1 MRSRFLTLSAFS
13 ALLVALVVPDLALA
27 KEKKKEAA
35 AEEVNLDEEAS
46 SDSDKKDADKEESSD
61 GEEKKEGEEAASEGD
76 GEKKE
81 EASSAS
87 DSAPSDSGT
96 DADKSPVE
104 AKGKSYYFAGV
115 RARAVV
121 VPTFII
127 EAFGEGG
134 QTVMGPQIG
143 PEFAIRKDGFEYVFA
158 ITYTAYPMD
167 RTPFKAP
174 TDPDFAMELVESH
187 IKVLYFTADFLWGHQ
202 FSPVVSLLYGGS
214 AGLGFVWGPL
224 YRSQAYRNPQGG
236 WSMCVGPYNPGG
248 QSGYCAPDPQHGDKQ
263 HFGMYEEPSWSG
275 GGDKPLIM
283 PWLAL
288 QTGLRIKPHRRFVGR
303 LDVGIGI
310 GQVFFGIGADYGL

>member
-1 MRSRFLTLSAFS
+1 MEPRRRRPPTPDRSRRQQRGTSREEEKSSDAE
-13 ALLVALVVPDLALA
+13 
-27 KEKKKEAA
+27 EKK
-35 AEEVNLDEEAS
+35 
-46 SDSDKKDADKEESSD
+46 D
-61 GEEKKEGEEAASEGD
+61 GEESASEGD
-76 GEKKE
+76 AEKGDE
-81 EASSAS
+81 SRAS
-87 DSAPSDSGT
+87 DATPSDSGS
-96 DADKSPVE
+96 DADTSPVE
-104 AKGKSYYFAGV
+104 AKGKSYYFVGV

-127 EAFGEGG
+127 EAFGDGG
-134 QTVMGPQIG
+134 NTVMGPQIG
-143 PEFAIRKDGFEYVFA
+143 PEFGIRKDGFEYDFA

-174 TDPDFAMELVESH
+174 TDPDVAMELVESR

-224 YRSQAYRNPQGG
+224 YRSQAYRNSSGV
-236 WSMCVGPYNPGG
+236 WVMCNGPRNPAN
-248 QSGYCAPDPQHGDKQ
+248 GYCDPDPQHGDKQ

-303 LDVGIGI
+303 FDFGIGI
-310 GQVFFGIGADYGL
+310 GQVFFGVGADYGL